1 MDTFNDRKQWN
12 RASAEL
18 GTLLG
23 VWTHPDDEAYLMAV
37 ARDRRNRVV
46 VATATIIG
54 DYVMPPMTRA

>member
-1 MDTFNDRKQWN
+1 VESGFGRT
-12 RASAEL
+12 
-18 GTLLG
+18 GHLLG

-54 DYVMPPMTRA
+54 DYVLPPMTRA